1 MKQLK
6 RVVLVQFYLHEAF
19 DIEIEG
25 STAFL
30 GPNGSGKS
38 STLDAIQIAMLGGNL
53 QYARFNTQSV
63 SSKQRRTITGYCLG
77 MLRNPDKD
85 SEVIGRARDEARTYI
100 ILVFSD
106 GSEAG
111 TISAGLCIEAD
122 IESDQH
128 EVKGLFVLPG
138 QNLRST
144 DCIIF
149 DGEHRRPMPYADFR
163 EAIRERS
170 KKIGRTSITTDKSS
184 EYLSELLYA
193 LNGERM
199 PDSRRFMSAFVKSMT
214 LKNVDSIDQFVRDYV
229 VEANPVDISS
239 FRKQVEQFVAL
250 RELIRKTKSRIS
262 RLAGIQSEFEKARAA
277 ERRIATLEAIK
288 AIFSTEQLVE
298 KIDTYQERIEVLEEQ
313 FKLASKLAET
323 AKTKRDEK
331 QRDVTALKVRLETDE
346 SEQFRLRLEE
356 KINSQLDLISAY
368 QHPEIARA
376 NRLINALR
384 ELINDHNFVDIA
396 KIMQKSIDILVNA
409 RSDDNPGLSIA
420 YGLQHIDSE
429 LKQISKHVIA
439 QLQIAR
445 KRAGSIVEERDAT
458 RRRISAARQTGRLM
472 NDGATLLLELLQ
484 KARMSAEPLSALANI
499 SDPIWAPA
507 LEAYLGG
514 DRDALVV
521 TEGSTQQAVK
531 ILRDARRRGSG
542 VDGASIIQPF
552 HLRNVIIDSKT
563 TEYAVGLIESN
574 NDTALRFLCQKFGN
588 MRLVHS
594 EEDLE
599 RYSRAITQDGMLSQ
613 GGLTKSIKII
623 PVSDLRLGK
632 DIEDTSY
639 LSRHFA
645 ELQGQLE
652 SFEKLLHRLGAL
664 EKALSNDDGD
674 QKDIA
679 AKLDEAARVIENAK
693 NQLASLDVSHLDEI
707 RELLGKAE
715 KDKQEFEDEYT
726 KNDRLA
732 AGLTVEKNNCI
743 SEVEKLDAQ
752 LPTAQK
758 LESTAR
764 SSSLTDNQ
772 LIDEIKAEIE
782 RSEVTYEK
790 RIEDVQNK
798 LSHHQ
803 SRLKASEDRASME
816 LSRYVQDERLDVQL
830 AEIHWHERFS
840 WTLEEKRK
848 LTDTQLQNYENEAEH
863 ARQAAEETLRSDIAM
878 SLHDRFKEMEL
889 ERRERNKILES
900 CPAFTGGERY
910 RFTSNVVPHYDDL
923 VRYISQIAQNDQ
935 SLSLLSEE
943 SDEIGGTLRELVE
956 AAAESGNAGAV
967 LDYRQ
972 FFTFDLDILV
982 DGKRVDRMSNR
993 QGAGSNGEHI
1003 APMYVAAGA
1012 ALAKAYRLH
1021 NRKGQQHSI
1030 GLICLDEA
1038 FHGMDT
1044 TNAIATARFLQNI
1057 GLQLI
1062 MAGPELERTKLA
1074 PMTQTIY
1081 DLDREGLDL
1090 LMERTKFKPAANALM
1105 VSDMP
1110 EENPLVMINAYRQ
1123 LGFETPNEPSPQIE

>member
-122 IESDQH
+122 IESNQH

-138 QNLRST
+138 QNLKST

-149 DGEHRRPMPYADFR
+149 DGEHRRPMPYADFK
-163 EAIRERS
+163 EAIRDRS
-170 KKIGRTSITTDKSS
+170 KKIGRTPITTDKSS

-262 RLAGIQSEFEKARAA
+262 RLTGIQSEFEKARSA
-277 ERRIATLEAIK
+277 ERRIVALETIR
-288 AIFSTEQLVE
+288 AIFNTEQLIERIDSYQENVE
-298 KIDTYQERIEVLEEQ
+298 KLDEQ
-313 FKLASKLAET
+313 FSYANELAEA
-323 AKTKRDEK
+323 AKTSRDEK
-331 QRDVTALKVRLETDE
+331 QKDITALKIRLGTDE
-346 SEQFRLRLEE
+346 KEQVRLRLEE
-356 KINSQLDLISAY
+356 KIKLQLEIISAY
-368 QHPEIARA
+368 QHPEISRV

-384 ELINDHNFVDIA
+384 DLADDHNFKDIA
-396 KIMQKSIDILVNA
+396 KIMQESIDILVNA
-409 RSDDNPGLSIA
+409 RGDSNPGFSIA
-420 YGLQHIDSE
+420 HGLQEIDSH
-429 LKQISKHVIA
+429 LKQISRNLTA
-439 QLQIAR
+439 QLEMAR
-445 KRAGSIVEERDAT
+445 RRSNSLTEERDAT
-458 RRRISAARQTGRLM
+458 RRRISAAHQTGRLM
-472 NDGATLLLELLQ
+472 NDGATLLLELLHHE
-484 KARMSAEPLSALANI
+484 RMKAEPISALANI
-499 SDPIWAPA
+499 SDPKWAPA

-514 DRDALVV
+514 DRDALVI

-531 ILRDARRRGSG
+531 ILRDARQRGYG
-542 VDGASIIQPF
+542 IDGASIVQPY
-552 HLRNVIIDSKT
+552 HLRNVTVDSKAV
-563 TEYAVGLIESN
+563 EYAVGLLESD
-574 NDTALRFLCQKFGN
+574 NDTARRFLWQKFGN
-588 MRLVHS
+588 MRLVNS
-594 EEDLE
+594 EDELE
-599 RYSRAITQDGMLSQ
+599 KHSRAITQDGMLSQ
-613 GGLTKSIKII
+613 GGLTKSIKVIR
-623 PVSDLRLGK
+623 VGDLRLGK
-632 DIEDTSY
+632 DVEDTSH
-639 LSRHFA
+639 LSRHLA
-645 ELQGQLE
+645 ELQRQLE
-652 SFEKLLHRLGAL
+652 SLEKLLHRLDVL
-664 EKALSNDDGD
+664 EKALANNDGD
-674 QKDIA
+674 YQDVA
-679 AKLDEAARVIENAK
+679 SKLDEAARAIKSAK
-693 NQLASLDVSHLDEI
+693 EQLVSLDVSHLDKI
-707 RELLGKAE
+707 RESLVKAE
-715 KDKQEFEDEYT
+715 NDHRKFDEEYN

-732 AGLTVEKNNCI
+732 AGLEVEKNNCI
-743 SEVEKLDAQ
+743 SEIKKIKAQ
-752 LPTAQK
+752 LPMAQQ
-758 LESTAR
+758 LESAAR
-764 SSSLTDNQ
+764 LNPLIDNQ
-772 LIDEIKAEIE
+772 LIDEIKDEIE

-790 RIEDVQNK
+790 RLEDVQHK
-798 LSHHQ
+798 LNHNQ
-803 SRLKASEDRASME
+803 SRLKSAEERASIE

-840 WTLEEKRK
+840 WALEEKRK
-848 LTDTQLQNYENEAEH
+848 LTDTQLQNYENEAEQ

-910 RFTSNVVPHYDDL
+910 RFTSSVVPHYDGL

-935 SLSLLSEE
+935 SLSLFSEE

-982 DGKRVDRMSNR
+982 DGKRVDKMSNR

-1123 LGFETPNEPSPQIE
+1123 LGFEAPNESGPQIE